1 MLKRALMT
9 LALSLIIWG
18 CGTSTQYETE
28 TQVVN
33 PDAPVIIDYYA
44 AEVIRPGT
52 TWRVYLHAK
61 DTNGDM
67 RDIVVRLLQTGAA
80 SAGTSTTRIEG
91 KHSGEVAG
99 YLALRTPRDTNLR
112 RDRFT
117 LRVLV
122 RDREGNRSETI
133 EVPLG
138 FDNVPPAEI
147 PEKWEEIAD
156 RRLGFIMITI
166 ESTFDRL
173 RRGGRRR
180 YGFHHITSFAHF
192 FLLCS
197 GGFLLL
203 FTRRSAGNKTVRA
216 AVCT

>member
-1 MLKRALMT
+1 
-9 LALSLIIWG
+9 
-18 CGTSTQYETE
+18 
-28 TQVVN
+28 VVN

-80 SAGTSTTRIEG
+80 SAGPSTTLIEG

-180 YGFHHITSFAHF
+180 
-192 FLLCS
+192 
-197 GGFLLL
+197 
-203 FTRRSAGNKTVRA
+203 
-216 AVCT
+216 

>member
-1 MLKRALMT
+1 MLKRALIT
-9 LALSLIIWG
+9 ITLSLIVLGLG
-18 CGTSTQYETE
+18 CSKQFGTE
-28 TQVVN
+28 TREVG

-44 AEVIRPGT
+44 AEVIRAGN

-61 DTNGDM
+61 DKNGDM

-80 SAGTSTTRIEG
+80 SAGTSTTRIEE

-99 YLALRTPRDTNLR
+99 YLSLRTPRDTNLR

-122 RDREGNRSETI
+122 RDREGNRSERV
-133 EVPLG
+133 ELPLR

-147 PEKWEEIAD
+147 PEKWEKSAD
-156 RRLGFIMITI
+156 RRLGFMMITI

-173 RRGGRRR
+173 RRGGGRR
-180 YGFHHITSFAHF
+180 
-192 FLLCS
+192 
-197 GGFLLL
+197 
-203 FTRRSAGNKTVRA
+203 
-216 AVCT
+216 

>member
-1 MLKRALMT
+1 MLKRALIT
-9 LALSLIIWG
+9 IALSLIVWG
-18 CGTSTQYETE
+18 CGASTQYGTE
-28 TQVVN
+28 TQVDH

-61 DTNGDM
+61 DKNGDM

-80 SAGTSTTRIEG
+80 SAGTSTTRIKE

-99 YLALRTPRDTNLR
+99 YLSLRTPRDTNLR
-112 RDRFT
+112 GDRFT

-122 RDREGNRSETI
+122 RDRQGNRSERV
-133 EVPLG
+133 ELPLR

-147 PEKWEEIAD
+147 PEKWEKIAD
-156 RRLGFIMITI
+156 RRLGFMMITI

-173 RRGGRRR
+173 RRGGRR
-180 YGFHHITSFAHF
+180 
-192 FLLCS
+192 
-197 GGFLLL
+197 
-203 FTRRSAGNKTVRA
+203 
-216 AVCT
+216 